1 LHGFSQPAR
10 VPEDSGFLSLL
21 FAHECQNAKKCKKN
35 WNKVTSKRLLMLF
48 HTWWLESGHFFTYAF
63 SHKNEW
69 THGNIPK
76 VSFASARGTL
86 LKTCLHETRILR
98 L

>member
-10 VPEDSGFLSLL
+10 VPEDSGFLFLL
-21 FAHECQNAKKCKKN
+21 FAHECQNEKKEKTGIKSP
-35 WNKVTSKRLLMLF
+35 TSV
-48 HTWWLESGHFFTYAF
+48 HTWWLEGGHFFTYAF